1 MGGTGTTS
9 STLLVLEPLLEKES
23 CQQGPGKDCCHC
35 TGYFEALYGWSLD
48 SSGRTKEWSPAGTRW
63 TGKRNPLAGNDSR
76 TDSTRSP
83 ERRGRD
89 GSRKV
94 GVWGKARYL
103 RGLISNNCKFS
114 NLSRQHLHAEPGR
127 RQHRHTAPAT
137 LACRDSKFST
147 KGDNPPLC
155 LGVPIDA
162 TVVDWFG
169 GQQQRCCQYLW
180 GSVASRDSRM
190 ERVRLPPA
198 PEGQQRGRA
207 TRSDTMSNASH
218 QVEASRNMSLL
229 SDLHLS
235 LLPSYAIKGGIRF
248 PLNKLS

>member
-63 TGKRNPLAGNDSR
+63 TGKGNPLAGNDSR

-137 LACRDSKFST
+137 LACRDFKFST
-147 KGDNPPLC
+147 KGDKTTHRCVSVFLLMPQLSI
-155 LGVPIDA
+155 GSEGSSSA
-162 TVVDWFG
+162 VVSIFG
-169 GQQQRCCQYLW
+169 GAWQAEILEW
-180 GSVASRDSRM
+180 
-190 ERVRLPPA
+190 
-198 PEGQQRGRA
+198 
-207 TRSDTMSNASH
+207 
-218 QVEASRNMSLL
+218 
-229 SDLHLS
+229 
-235 LLPSYAIKGGIRF
+235 
-248 PLNKLS
+248 NK